1 MKPWSVILV
10 AMLSLVAG
18 WVVYAQAPK
27 GRTSSG
33 KPPAKIDAAPNDAAP
48 FMRLKLEHSQKLL
61 EGVVL
66 EDFPAI
72 KQHAQKLAALSL
84 DENWQILQTR
94 EYRDY
99 TQDFQQIASRLSK
112 AADEKN
118 LDGAALGYV
127 QMTLVCVNCHKHV
140 RDGRQ

>member
-1 MKPWSVILV
+1 MKRWSTVVVV
-10 AMLSLVAG
+10 AVSLVSG
-18 WVVYAQAPK
+18 WAVYAQPQK
-27 GRTSSG
+27 VRSSAG
-33 KPPAKIDAAPNDAAP
+33 KAAGKAEAKPNDAGA

-66 EDFPAI
+66 EDFAAI
-72 KQHAQKLAALSL
+72 KQHSQKLAALSL

-94 EYRDY
+94 EYRDF
-99 TQDFQQIASRLSK
+99 TQDFQQIAGRLSK

-140 RDGRQ
+140 RDERE